1 MDLRGRDR
9 IGLAGKRDKARFRM
23 GENRPA
29 SSAERPAPTDEE
41 LDHTPPLPLVVWA
54 ARCTAYFLAL
64 GGIMLV
70 SYAFYGFD
78 TDPQSFPP
86 GFRLNPLQAGVNFI
100 WGLVGTLI
108 GFFRPRF
115 AVAFVLAFAA
125 FYTLIAG
132 LGTFAGSAL
141 GMQFGLPAK
150 IFYWIVV
157 AIAWAAGIQGLIRR
171 RQTG

>member
-1 MDLRGRDR
+1 MAEKGQV
-9 IGLAGKRDKARFRM
+9 KA
-23 GENRPA
+23 
-29 SSAERPAPTDEE
+29 AERLAPTDEE
-41 LDHTPPLPLVVWA
+41 LDRTPPLPLVVWA

-70 SYAFYGFD
+70 SYLFYGFD

-100 WGLVGTLI
+100 WGAVGTAI

-115 AVAFVLAFAA
+115 ATAFVLAFAA
-125 FYTLIAG
+125 FYTLVAS

-141 GMQFGLPAK
+141 GMELGTPAK
-150 IFYWIVV
+150 VFYWVVV
-157 AIAWAAGIQGLIRR
+157 AGAWAIGLRALLKKPRR
-171 RQTG
+171 AV